1 MSFIEAPSAGGPE
14 VLQLSSGPV
23 PKPARGE
30 LLVRVVAAGVN
41 RPDIQ
46 QRRGVY
52 PPPVGAS
59 PVLGLE
65 IAGEIV
71 AQGEGVGTF
80 AIGDMVCA
88 LTNGGGYAEYCTVPA
103 GQCLPYP
110 NNYDAIR
117 AAALPET
124 YFTVWA
130 NLVDLGRIAS
140 GETVLIHG
148 GSSGIGVTAIKIA
161 RAFGAT
167 VFITAGS
174 AEKCEACR
182 RFGADVAIN
191 YRSSNFEEEIARL
204 TSGRGVD
211 VVLDM
216 VGAEYTAANVRSLAP
231 EGRLIIIG
239 FMGGRIADGID
250 LPRIASRRL
259 VVTGSTMRPRSA
271 EDKGAIARALRNRIW
286 PLLDNNQGGPEI
298 HKVFSLADAAQ
309 AHRLME
315 DGSHIGKIVLQ
326 VAKS

>member
-1 MSFIEAPSAGGPE
+1 MSFIEASSAGGPE
-14 VLQLSSGPV
+14 VLQLSRGPV
-23 PKPARGE
+23 PAPARGE
-30 LLVRVVAAGVN
+30 VLVRVFAAGVN

-52 PPPVGAS
+52 PPPPGAS

-71 AQGEGVGTF
+71 GQGGGVDTF
-80 AIGDMVCA
+80 AMGDMVCA
-88 LTNGGGYAEYCTVPA
+88 LTNGGGYSEYCAVPA

-110 NNYDAIR
+110 TNYDAIR

-130 NLVDLGRIAS
+130 NLIDLGKLTS

-148 GSSGIGVTAIKIA
+148 GSSGIGVTAIKMA

-167 VFITAGS
+167 VFVTAGS
-174 AEKCEACR
+174 SEKCEACR
-182 RFGADVAIN
+182 SFGADAAIN
-191 YRSSNFEEEIARL
+191 YRNSNFEEEIARL
-204 TSGRGVD
+204 TAGRGVD

-216 VGAEYTAANVRSLAP
+216 VGAEYAAANVRSLAP
-231 EGRLIIIG
+231 GGRLVIIG

-259 VVTGSTMRPRSA
+259 VITGSTMRPRSA
-271 EDKGAIARALRNRIW
+271 EDKGDIAQALKNRIW
-286 PLLDNNQGGPEI
+286 PLLDKNQSGPEI
-298 HKVFSLADAAQ
+298 HKVFPLADAAQ